1 MKFQKKVGDN
11 WQDYLLIKEDNY
23 LIRANGNLNLAEIWN
38 SQSTSINEAGNYR
51 AYVKVINTKGNF
63 IEKVDEFNVL

>member
-38 SQSTSINEAGNYR
+38 SQLISINEGGNYR
-51 AYVKVINTKGNF
+51 AYVKVINTNENS
-63 IEKVDEFNVL
+63 IEKVDEFNVE